1 MATLTKSAPTSQ
13 SGAAMSNDHFD
24 LTPMFEQTNCLN
36 EDTTNSHANILKVS
50 QHILNNNKTTTTVSK
65 TIPPSYVYV
74 FFPVGRTRH
83 S

>member
-50 QHILNNNKTTTTVSK
+50 QHILNNNNNNKTTN
-65 TIPPSYVYV
+65 YNHC
-74 FFPVGRTRH
+74 F
-83 S
+83 